1 MPAPWATGII
11 VIGALVISAC
21 GPADDAQVACRC
33 TEGTDVRSFPECV
46 DNISDESN
54 DAGSPFSSRLADC
67 PSGARLFLREPT
79 TPEAVLFNVLDKMR
93 GLSPVQYMDQLTE
106 DFLFVPD
113 VEAMELYLD
122 VYNPPSGYNPDFPDV
137 DTLWNR
143 EQERR
148 FAVNL
153 LDNKQFRSI
162 AVERW
167 YQSSKDER
175 ILFDDDPLHERYIFP
190 YEIMFTEQPP
200 TSEQAGEIFELRG
213 RLELDMITQT
223 DDNPVWLVRR
233 MRDFRDFATA
243 RRSLTEI
250 RGDFAQ

>member
-1 MPAPWATGII
+1 MRAPWAAGIVGI
-11 VIGALVISAC
+11 SALVISAC
-21 GPADDAQVACRC
+21 GIRDDAQIACRC
-33 TEGTDVRSFPECV
+33 TEDTDVRSFPECL
-46 DNISDESN
+46 DLISDESN
-54 DAGSPFSSRLADC
+54 AADSPFSSRPADC
-67 PSGARLFLREPT
+67 PSGNRLFLREPT
-79 TPEAVLFNVLDKMR
+79 TPEAVLFNITDTIRK
-93 GLSPVQYMDQLTE
+93 LSPVQYVDQLTE

-122 VYNPPSGYNPDFPDV
+122 VYNPPAGYNPDLDV

-143 EQERR
+143 DQERR

-153 LDNKQFRSI
+153 LDNTQFRSI
-162 AVERW
+162 VIERW
-167 YQSSKDER
+167 YQSSKDQR
-175 ILFDDDPLHERYIFP
+175 ILDDDDPLHERYIFP
-190 YEIMFTEQPP
+190 YEIVFTEQS
-200 TSEQAGEIFELRG
+200 TAGGEIFELRG
-213 RLELDMITQT
+213 RLELDMVTET

>member
-1 MPAPWATGII
+1 MRLSWVGICG
-11 VIGALVISAC
+11 IGAMVVGC
-21 GPADDAQVACRC
+21 GLNDDAQVECRC
-33 TEGTDVRSFPECV
+33 TEETDVRAFPGCV
-46 DNISDESN
+46 DVVSSQSN
-54 DAGSPFSSRLADC
+54 DASSPFSSRTPDC
-67 PSGARLFLREPT
+67 PSGKRLFLREPT
-79 TPEAVLFNVLDKMR
+79 TPEAVLFNITDTIR

-106 DFLFVPD
+106 DFFFVPD

-122 VYNPPSGYNPDFPDV
+122 VYNPPAAYNPESDI

-153 LDNKQFRSI
+153 LDNTQFRSI
-162 AVERW
+162 VVERW
-167 YQSSKDER
+167 YQSANDER
-175 ILFDDDPLHERYIFP
+175 IIDDDDPLHERYIFP
-190 YEIMFTEQPP
+190 YEIVFTELSTEEDP
-200 TSEQAGEIFELRG
+200 GEIFEIRG
-213 RLELDMITQT
+213 RLELDMVTET

>member
-1 MPAPWATGII
+1 MPAPWAVRIMA
-11 VIGALVISAC
+11 IGALVISAC
-21 GPADDAQVACRC
+21 GFSDDAQVACRC
-33 TEGTDVRSFPECV
+33 TEDTDVRSFPECV
-46 DNISDESN
+46 DEISDESN
-54 DAGSPFSSRLADC
+54 AAGSPFSSRIADC
-67 PSGARLFLREPT
+67 PSGKRLFLREPT
-79 TPEAVLFNVLDKMR
+79 TPEAVLFNVVDTMR

-122 VYNPPSGYNPDFPDV
+122 VYNPPAGYNPDFPDV

-148 FAVNL
+148 FAVNM
-153 LDNKQFRSI
+153 LDNSQFRSI
-162 AVERW
+162 IIERW
-167 YQSSKDER
+167 FQSSKDER

-190 YEIMFTEQPP
+190 YEIVFTEQP
-200 TSEQAGEIFELRG
+200 TSEDPGEIFELRG
-213 RLELDMITQT
+213 RLELDMITET

>member
-46 DNISDESN
+46 DNISDES
-54 DAGSPFSSRLADC
+54 DDPGSPFSSRVPDC

-79 TPEAVLFNVLDKMR
+79 TPEQALFNIVDTMR

-106 DFLFVPD
+106 DFIFVPD

-122 VYNPPSGYNPDFPDV
+122 VYNPPAGYNPDFPDV

-153 LDNKQFRSI
+153 LDNTQFRSI
-162 AVERW
+162 AIERW
-167 YQSSKDER
+167 YRSSQDER
-175 ILFDDDPLHERYIFP
+175 IPFDDDPLHERYIFP
-190 YEIMFTEQPP
+190 YEIVFTEQP
-200 TSEQAGEIFELRG
+200 TSEDPGETFELRG
-213 RLELDMITQT
+213 RLELDMITET
-223 DDNPVWLVRR
+223 DANPVWRVRR